1 MFQRGAHRRD
11 SASVAETRMRFV
23 QAVFVLLFAAIV
35 LRLAYLQIAQYGFY
49 ALYASD
55 QHVLASKL
63 MPTRGQIFVRDTTD
77 ESLHPLA
84 INRLSWQIYAV
95 PKEMEDPIDAA
106 HKLAEATGQVDAEV
120 VAKLSKENDPY
131 ELIVKDA
138 DADMVEK
145 VKALGLDGIG
155 YVQSTTRLYPER
167 GMGGQLLGFVAKDEQ
182 GFNVGRYGVEGS
194 FNDLLA
200 GTPGSLEA
208 EKDAGGRRLAIGQ
221 TNIVEA
227 RNGSDVV
234 LTIDRAIQFKACD
247 VIRRATIQH
256 NAPDGSIVVMDPHTG
271 AVLAMC
277 SWPDFDSAE
286 YGKVS
291 NLSILNNPVT
301 LGAYEAGSVFKA
313 FTMAAGLDAQKIN
326 PKTTYVDTGLEEID
340 DMKIKNSD
348 GQAHGVQTMTAVLEQ
363 SLNTGTIFVQRQ
375 LGKDKFREYVE
386 AFGFGRK
393 TDIGLTPEAK
403 GDTSSL
409 TKKGAVFAATAS
421 YGHGITVTPLQI
433 VAGYA
438 ALANGGKL
446 FRPYIVDEIIHPD
459 GTREKTKP
467 ELMGTPISSRAS
479 RLITGMLI
487 NVVENGHGKQ
497 AGVPGYWVA
506 GKTGTAL
513 VPREDGPGY
522 YQDVTIG
529 TFAGYAPAND
539 PKFAMIVRI
548 DRPEGVQFAESTAAP
563 VFGEMAKFL
572 MTHMEVPKE
581 R

>member
-1 MFQRGAHRRD
+1 LFKRFSCSSLRRL
-11 SASVAETRMRFV
+11 SFV
-23 QAVFVLLFAAIV
+23 
-35 LRLAYLQIAQYGFY
+35 LAYLQIAQYGFY

-247 VIRRATIQH
+247 VIRRATSFNITRRTVRSWSWIRTRARFLRCARGQILILR
-256 NAPDGSIVVMDPHTG
+256 NTEKFRTFRFSTIPSRWARMKR
-271 AVLAMC
+271 VLY
-277 SWPDFDSAE
+277 SR
-286 YGKVS
+286 
-291 NLSILNNPVT
+291 
-301 LGAYEAGSVFKA
+301 A

-421 YGHGITVTPLQI
+421 YGHGITDH
-433 VAGYA
+433 A
-438 ALANGGKL
+438 AADRGGICGACKWGKACSDPTLWMKL
-446 FRPYIVDEIIHPD
+446 FIPTAHAK
-459 GTREKTKP
+459 KTKP

-522 YQDVTIG
+522 YQRCDDW
-529 TFAGYAPAND
+529 N
-539 PKFAMIVRI
+539 VR
-548 DRPEGVQFAESTAAP
+548 GVCACQ
-563 VFGEMAKFL
+563 
-572 MTHMEVPKE
+572 
-581 R
+581 